1 VPLRVLDSSKSLPR
15 EEEIGVEHRVTNKGV
30 AIAITSRVWFRHLK
44 TGKRLT
50 IQGRKH
56 HRNQEMLVTEKL

>member
-1 VPLRVLDSSKSLPR
+1 M
-15 EEEIGVEHRVTNKGV
+15 TNNGV
-30 AIAITSRVWFRHLK
+30 AIGITSRVWFHHLK

-56 HRNQEMLVTEKL
+56 HRNQEMLVTEKI